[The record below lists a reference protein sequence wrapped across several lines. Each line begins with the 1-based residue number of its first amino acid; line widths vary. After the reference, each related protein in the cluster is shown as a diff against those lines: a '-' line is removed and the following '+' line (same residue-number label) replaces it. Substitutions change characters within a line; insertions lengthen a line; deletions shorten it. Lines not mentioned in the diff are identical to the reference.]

1 MRRRPTAPPAR
12 GLCLMEGMSVEKSD
26 RSPHRRA
33 TGRVGVLTALVLVIG
48 SGFGYRLAAG
58 RLARAQGS
66 VPLPRGTLAALP
78 MAIDDWTGRDVPL
91 TDAVVAAT
99 DTDDHLNRRYVRS
112 TGLQEVSLFIGYGIR
127 IRDLMPHRPEVCYT
141 GAGWALDDTKQVS
154 LSLVDGTDLPS
165 QVQRFRRGGLD
176 TRRITVLNYYIVD
189 GEYCSDVSLLRSKAW
204 KPRSSVAYVAQVQ
217 IASGDDALHRSGE
230 AGIRR
235 FAADSAP
242 AIRRL
247 LAEAT
252 AQAAAQP

>member
-1 MRRRPTAPPAR
+1 
-12 GLCLMEGMSVEKSD
+12 MEGMSVEKSD
-26 RSPHRRA
+26 PSPHRPAPWRA
-33 TGRVGVLTALVLVIG
+33 GLITALVLVIG
-48 SGFGYRLAAG
+48 SGFCYRVAAH
-58 RLARAQGS
+58 RLARARGS
-66 VPLPRGTLAALP
+66 VPLPRGTLSALP
-78 MAIDDWTGRDVPL
+78 MDIGDWTGREVPM

-112 TGLQEVSLFIGYGIR
+112 TGLQEVSIFIGYGIR

-154 LSLVDGTDLPS
+154 MSLVDGTNLPC

-176 TRRITVLNYYIVD
+176 THRITVLNYYIVD
-189 GEYCSDVSLLRSKAW
+189 GEYCSDMSLLRSKAW

-230 AGIRR
+230 AGIRQ

-242 AIRRL
+242 AIRNL

-252 AQAAAQP
+252 AQAAMQP